1 MTEREFDEK
10 LRARYHA
17 AASSWTPETKT
28 RDALVER
35 LTKQKAPRRAP
46 QYLRPAVALCCCAL
60 VAVAA
65 LFAWQ
70 GQTTHLPAVSE
81 ETVQT
86 QGAADAAAP
95 YAATAGAQEGETA
108 GGSGEA
114 AGSGGET
121 ADRADAISPKQA
133 EPDAAL
139 AAMAPEA
146 DGETYPSQEQAQ
158 NDAGAVRSSSSPLTG
173 EEARAVAEL
182 GALLPASQEALPE
195 ETAYQETLESG
206 TVLTLLCTG
215 TSGELSVRVS
225 AVTSEQR
232 DRLVSVDEPET
243 YDLTLCGL
251 PLAESV
257 PEDRQARVENPIFT
271 AEELSVSVLEARREP
286 EEGTMRFGVLCGDF
300 VAEYVCKG
308 MTAQEAYDAVTSAA
322 YFTSG
327 T

>member
-70 GQTTHLPAVSE
+70 GQTTDLPAVSE

-86 QGAADAAAP
+86 QGAADAAVP

-114 AGSGGET
+114 AGSSGET

-139 AAMAPEA
+139 AAMAPETYA
-146 DGETYPSQEQAQ
+146 DAEQAQ
-158 NDAGAVRSSSSPLTG
+158 NDAGAVRSSSSSLTG

-225 AVTSEQR
+225 A
-232 DRLVSVDEPET
+232 ET
-243 YDLTLCGL
+243 N
-251 PLAESV
+251 A
-257 PEDRQARVENPIFT
+257 
-271 AEELSVSVLEARREP
+271 
-286 EEGTMRFGVLCGDF
+286 
-300 VAEYVCKG
+300 
-308 MTAQEAYDAVTSAA
+308 
-322 YFTSG
+322 
-327 T
+327 

>member
-139 AAMAPEA
+139 AMMAPETYA
-146 DGETYPSQEQAQ
+146 DAEQAE

-257 PEDRQARVENPIFT
+257 PADRQSCVENPIFT
-271 AEELSVSVLEARREP
+271 AEELSVSVLEVRQEP

>member
-60 VAVAA
+60 AAVAA
-65 LFAWQ
+65 LFVWQ
-70 GQTTHLPAVSE
+70 GQTTDLPAVSE

-95 YAATAGAQEGETA
+95 YAATAGAQEGETVES
-108 GGSGEA
+108 SGEA

-139 AAMAPEA
+139 AMMAPETYA
-146 DGETYPSQEQAQ
+146 DTEQAE

-225 AVTSEQR
+225 AVTSEQQE
-232 DRLVSVDEPET
+232 RLVSVDEPET

-257 PEDRQARVENPIFT
+257 PEDRQSRVENPIFT

>member
-10 LRARYHA
+10 LRAHYHA

-46 QYLRPAVALCCCAL
+46 QYLRPAVAICCCAL

-65 LFAWQ
+65 LFVWQ
-70 GQTTHLPAVSE
+70 GQTTDLPAVSE

-139 AAMAPEA
+139 AMMAPETYA
-146 DGETYPSQEQAQ
+146 DAEQAE

-257 PEDRQARVENPIFT
+257 PADRQSCVENPIFT
-271 AEELSVSVLEARREP
+271 AEELSVSVLEVRQEP

-308 MTAQEAYDAVTSAA
+308 MTAQETYDAVTSAA

>member
-17 AASSWTPETKT
+17 AASYWTPETKT

-70 GQTTHLPAVSE
+70 GQTTDLPAVSE

-86 QGAADAAAP
+86 QGAADAAVP

-121 ADRADAISPKQA
+121 ADRADAIYPKQA

-139 AAMAPEA
+139 AMMAPETYA
-146 DGETYPSQEQAQ
+146 DAEQAE

-225 AVTSEQR
+225 AVTSEQQE
-232 DRLVSVDEPET
+232 RLVSVDEPET

-257 PEDRQARVENPIFT
+257 PADRQARVENPIFT

-308 MTAQEAYDAVTSAA
+308 MTAQETYDAVTSAA

>member
-10 LRARYHA
+10 LRAHYHA

-70 GQTTHLPAVSE
+70 GQTTDLPAVSE

-95 YAATAGAQEGETA
+95 YAATAGAQEGETVES
-108 GGSGEA
+108 SGEA

-133 EPDAAL
+133 EPNAAL
-139 AAMAPEA
+139 AAMAPETYA
-146 DGETYPSQEQAQ
+146 DTEQAQ

-225 AVTSEQR
+225 AVTSEQQE
-232 DRLVSVDEPET
+232 RLVSVDEPET

-257 PEDRQARVENPIFT
+257 PEDRQSRVENPIFT
-271 AEELSVSVLEARREP
+271 AEELSVSVLEVRQEP

-308 MTAQEAYDAVTSAA
+308 MTAQETYDAVTSAA

>member
-70 GQTTHLPAVSE
+70 GQTTDLPAVSE

-95 YAATAGAQEGETA
+95 YAATAGAQEGETVES
-108 GGSGEA
+108 SGEA
-114 AGSGGET
+114 AGASGET

-139 AAMAPEA
+139 AAMAPETYA
-146 DGETYPSQEQAQ
+146 DTEQAQ

-225 AVTSEQR
+225 AVTSEQQE
-232 DRLVSVDEPET
+232 RLVSVDEPET

>member
-65 LFAWQ
+65 LFVWQ
-70 GQTTHLPAVSE
+70 GQTTDLPAVSE

-114 AGSGGET
+114 AGSSGET

-139 AAMAPEA
+139 AMMAPETYA
-146 DGETYPSQEQAQ
+146 DAEQAE

-225 AVTSEQR
+225 AVTSEQQE
-232 DRLVSVDEPET
+232 RLVSVDEPET

-257 PEDRQARVENPIFT
+257 PADRQARVENPIFT
-271 AEELSVSVLEARREP
+271 AEELSVSVLEVRQEP

-308 MTAQEAYDAVTSAA
+308 MTAQETYDAVTSAA

>member
-10 LRARYHA
+10 LRAHYHA

-65 LFAWQ
+65 LFVWQ
-70 GQTTHLPAVSE
+70 GQTTDLPAVSE

-139 AAMAPEA
+139 AAMAPETYA
-146 DGETYPSQEQAQ
+146 DTEQAQ

-257 PEDRQARVENPIFT
+257 PADRQSCVENPIFT
-271 AEELSVSVLEARREP
+271 AEELSVSVLEVRQEP

-308 MTAQEAYDAVTSAA
+308 MTAQETYDAVTSAA

>member
-10 LRARYHA
+10 LRAHYHA

-65 LFAWQ
+65 LFVWQ
-70 GQTTHLPAVSE
+70 GQTTDLPAVSE

-95 YAATAGAQEGETA
+95 YAATAGAQEGETVES
-108 GGSGEA
+108 SGEA

-139 AAMAPEA
+139 AMMAPETYA
-146 DGETYPSQEQAQ
+146 DAEQAE

-257 PEDRQARVENPIFT
+257 PADRQSCVENPIFT
-271 AEELSVSVLEARREP
+271 AEELSVSVLEVRQEP

-308 MTAQEAYDAVTSAA
+308 MTAQETYDAVTSAA

>member
-108 GGSGEA
+108 GSSGEA

-139 AAMAPEA
+139 AMMAPETYA
-146 DGETYPSQEQAQ
+146 DAEQAE

-225 AVTSEQR
+225 AVTSEQQE
-232 DRLVSVDEPET
+232 RLVSVDEPET

-257 PEDRQARVENPIFT
+257 PADRQSRVENPIFT
-271 AEELSVSVLEARREP
+271 AEELSVSVLEARQEP

-308 MTAQEAYDAVTSAA
+308 MTAQETYDAVTSAA

>member
-10 LRARYHA
+10 LRAHYHA

-35 LTKQKAPRRAP
+35 LAKQKAPRRAP

-95 YAATAGAQEGETA
+95 YAATAGAQEGETVES
-108 GGSGEA
+108 SGEA

-139 AAMAPEA
+139 AAMAPETYA
-146 DGETYPSQEQAQ
+146 DTEQAQ

-225 AVTSEQR
+225 AVTSEQQE
-232 DRLVSVDEPET
+232 RLVSVDEPET

>member
-95 YAATAGAQEGETA
+95 YAAAAGAQEGETA

-139 AAMAPEA
+139 AAMAPETYA
-146 DGETYPSQEQAQ
+146 DTEQAE

-225 AVTSEQR
+225 AVTAEQQE
-232 DRLVSVDEPET
+232 RLVSVDEPET

-271 AEELSVSVLEARREP
+271 AEELSVSVLEVRQEP

>member
-139 AAMAPEA
+139 AMMAPETYA
-146 DGETYPSQEQAQ
+146 DAEQAE

-225 AVTSEQR
+225 AVTSEQQE
-232 DRLVSVDEPET
+232 RLVSVDEPET

-257 PEDRQARVENPIFT
+257 PADRQSRVENPIFT
-271 AEELSVSVLEARREP
+271 AEELSVSVLEVRQEP

-308 MTAQEAYDAVTSAA
+308 MTAQEAYDVVTSAA

>member
-70 GQTTHLPAVSE
+70 GQTTDLPAVSE

-133 EPDAAL
+133 EPNAAL
-139 AAMAPEA
+139 AMMAPETYA
-146 DGETYPSQEQAQ
+146 DAEQAE
-158 NDAGAVRSSSSPLTG
+158 NDTGAVRSSSSPLTG

-225 AVTSEQR
+225 AVTSEQQE
-232 DRLVSVDEPET
+232 RLVSVDEPET

-257 PEDRQARVENPIFT
+257 PAERQSRVENPIFT
-271 AEELSVSVLEARREP
+271 AEELSVSVLEVRQEP

>member
-95 YAATAGAQEGETA
+95 YAATAGAQEGETVES
-108 GGSGEA
+108 SGEA

-139 AAMAPEA
+139 AAMAPETYA
-146 DGETYPSQEQAQ
+146 DTEQAQ

-257 PEDRQARVENPIFT
+257 PEDRQSRVENPIFT

-308 MTAQEAYDAVTSAA
+308 MTAQETYDAVTSAA

>member
-114 AGSGGET
+114 AGASGET

-133 EPDAAL
+133 EPNAAL
-139 AAMAPEA
+139 AAMAPETYA
-146 DGETYPSQEQAQ
+146 DTEQAE

-225 AVTSEQR
+225 AVTSEQQE
-232 DRLVSVDEPET
+232 RLVSVDEPET

-257 PEDRQARVENPIFT
+257 PADRQSRVENPIFT
-271 AEELSVSVLEARREP
+271 AEELSVSVLEVRQEP

-308 MTAQEAYDAVTSAA
+308 MTAQETYDAVTSAA

>member
-65 LFAWQ
+65 LFVWQ
-70 GQTTHLPAVSE
+70 GQTTDLPAVSE

-95 YAATAGAQEGETA
+95 YAATAGAQEGETVES
-108 GGSGEA
+108 SGEA

-139 AAMAPEA
+139 AMMAPETYA
-146 DGETYPSQEQAQ
+146 DTEQAQ
-158 NDAGAVRSSSSPLTG
+158 NDAGAVCSSSSPLTG

-257 PEDRQARVENPIFT
+257 PADRQSRVENPIFT
-271 AEELSVSVLEARREP
+271 AEELSVSVLEVRQEP

-308 MTAQEAYDAVTSAA
+308 MTAQETYDAVTSAA

>member
-70 GQTTHLPAVSE
+70 GQTTDLPAVSE

-86 QGAADAAAP
+86 QGAADAAVP

-114 AGSGGET
+114 AGSSGET

-139 AAMAPEA
+139 AAMAPETYA
-146 DGETYPSQEQAQ
+146 DAEQAQ
-158 NDAGAVRSSSSPLTG
+158 NDAGAVRSSSSSLTG

-206 TVLTLLCTG
+206 TVLMLLCTG
-215 TSGELSVRVS
+215 TSSELSVRVS
-225 AVTSEQR
+225 AVTAEQQE
-232 DRLVSVDEPET
+232 RLVSVDEPET

-257 PEDRQARVENPIFT
+257 PEDRQSRVENPIFM
-271 AEELSVSVLEARREP
+271 AEELSVSVLEARQEP

-300 VAEYVCKG
+300 AAEYVCKG
-308 MTAQEAYDAVTSAA
+308 MTPQEAYDAVTSAA

-327 T
+327 K

>member
-10 LRARYHA
+10 LRAHYHA

-114 AGSGGET
+114 AGASGET

-133 EPDAAL
+133 EPNAAL
-139 AAMAPEA
+139 AAMAPETYA
-146 DGETYPSQEQAQ
+146 DTEQAQ

-225 AVTSEQR
+225 AVTSEQQE
-232 DRLVSVDEPET
+232 RLVSVDEPET

-257 PEDRQARVENPIFT
+257 PADRQSCVENPIFT
-271 AEELSVSVLEARREP
+271 AEELSVSVLEVRQEP

>member
-10 LRARYHA
+10 LRAHYHA

-65 LFAWQ
+65 LFVWQ
-70 GQTTHLPAVSE
+70 GQTTDLPAVSE

-139 AAMAPEA
+139 AAMAPETYA
-146 DGETYPSQEQAQ
+146 DTEQAQ

-225 AVTSEQR
+225 AVTAEQQE
-232 DRLVSVDEPET
+232 RLVSVDEPET

-257 PEDRQARVENPIFT
+257 PADRQSRVENPIFT
-271 AEELSVSVLEARREP
+271 AEELSVSVLEVRQEP

-308 MTAQEAYDAVTSAA
+308 MTAQETYDAVTSAA

>member
-70 GQTTHLPAVSE
+70 GQTTDLPAVSE

-133 EPDAAL
+133 EPNAAL
-139 AAMAPEA
+139 AMMAPETYA
-146 DGETYPSQEQAQ
+146 DAEQAE

-225 AVTSEQR
+225 AVTSEQQE
-232 DRLVSVDEPET
+232 RLVSVDEPET

-257 PEDRQARVENPIFT
+257 PAERQSRVENPIFT
-271 AEELSVSVLEARREP
+271 AEELSVSVLEVRQEP

-308 MTAQEAYDAVTSAA
+308 MTAQETYDAVTSAA

>member
-10 LRARYHA
+10 LRAHYHA

-65 LFAWQ
+65 LFVWQ
-70 GQTTHLPAVSE
+70 GQTTDLPAVSE

-114 AGSGGET
+114 AGASGET

-133 EPDAAL
+133 EPNAAL
-139 AAMAPEA
+139 AAMAPETYA
-146 DGETYPSQEQAQ
+146 DTEQAQ

-225 AVTSEQR
+225 AVTSEQQE
-232 DRLVSVDEPET
+232 RLVSVDEPET

-257 PEDRQARVENPIFT
+257 PADRQSCVENPIFT
-271 AEELSVSVLEARREP
+271 AEELSVSVLEVRQEP

>member
-65 LFAWQ
+65 LFVWQ
-70 GQTTHLPAVSE
+70 GQTADLPAVSE

-114 AGSGGET
+114 AGSSGET

-139 AAMAPEA
+139 AMMAPETYA
-146 DGETYPSQEQAQ
+146 DTEQAQ
-158 NDAGAVRSSSSPLTG
+158 NDAGAVRSSSSSLTG

-257 PEDRQARVENPIFT
+257 PADRQSRVENPIFT

-308 MTAQEAYDAVTSAA
+308 MTAQETYDAVTSAA

>member
-60 VAVAA
+60 AAAAA

-70 GQTTHLPAVSE
+70 GQTTDLPAVSE

-95 YAATAGAQEGETA
+95 YAAATAGAQQEAED
-108 GGSGEA
+108 A

-121 ADRADAISPKQA
+121 ADRVDAVSPKQA
-133 EPDAAL
+133 EPNAAL
-139 AAMAPEA
+139 AAMAPETYA
-146 DGETYPSQEQAQ
+146 DTEQAQ
-158 NDAGAVRSSSSPLTG
+158 NDAGAVRSSASPLTG
-173 EEARAVAEL
+173 EEARTVAEL

-206 TVLTLLCTG
+206 TVLMLLCTG
-215 TSGELSVRVS
+215 TSSELSVRVS
-225 AVTSEQR
+225 AVTAEQQE
-232 DRLVSVDEPET
+232 RLVSVDEPET

-257 PEDRQARVENPIFT
+257 PEDRQSRVENPIFM
-271 AEELSVSVLEARREP
+271 AEELSVSVLEARQEP

-300 VAEYVCKG
+300 AAEYVCKG
-308 MTAQEAYDAVTSAA
+308 MTPQEAYDAVTSAA

>member
-35 LTKQKAPRRAP
+35 LTEKKAPRRAP
-46 QYLRPAVALCCCAL
+46 QYLRPTVALCCCAL
-60 VAVAA
+60 VAAA
-65 LFAWQ
+65 AIFAWR
-70 GQTTHLPAVSE
+70 GQTGDLPAVPE

-95 YAATAGAQEGETA
+95 YAAATAGAQQKAED
-108 GGSGEA
+108 A

-121 ADRADAISPKQA
+121 ADRSDAISPKQA
-133 EPDAAL
+133 EPNAAL
-139 AAMAPEA
+139 AAIAPEA
-146 DGETYPSQEQAQ
+146 DGGTYSSQEQAQ
-158 NDAGAVRSSSSPLTG
+158 NDAGAVRSSASPLTG

-182 GALLPASQEALPE
+182 GSLLPASQEALPE

-206 TVLTLLCTG
+206 TVLMLLCTG
-215 TSGELSVRVS
+215 TSSELSVRVS
-225 AVTSEQR
+225 AVTAEQQE
-232 DRLVSVDEPET
+232 RLVSVDEPET

-257 PEDRQARVENPIFT
+257 PEDRQSRVENPIFM
-271 AEELSVSVLEARREP
+271 AEELSVSVLEARQEP

-300 VAEYVCKG
+300 AAEYVCKG
-308 MTAQEAYDAVTSAA
+308 MTPQEAYDAVTSAA

-327 T
+327 K

>member
-65 LFAWQ
+65 LFVWQ
-70 GQTTHLPAVSE
+70 GQTTDLPAVSE

-114 AGSGGET
+114 AGSSGET

-139 AAMAPEA
+139 AMMAPETYA
-146 DGETYPSQEQAQ
+146 DAEQAE

-257 PEDRQARVENPIFT
+257 PADRQSCVENPIFT
-271 AEELSVSVLEARREP
+271 AEELSVSVLEVRQEP

-308 MTAQEAYDAVTSAA
+308 MTAQETYDAVTSAA

>member
-108 GGSGEA
+108 ESSGEA
-114 AGSGGET
+114 AGASGET

-139 AAMAPEA
+139 AAMAPETYA
-146 DGETYPSQEQAQ
+146 DTEQAQ

-225 AVTSEQR
+225 AVTSEQQE
-232 DRLVSVDEPET
+232 RLVSVDEPET

>member
-139 AAMAPEA
+139 AAMAPETYA
-146 DGETYPSQEQAQ
+146 DTEQAQ
-158 NDAGAVRSSSSPLTG
+158 NDAGAVRSSSSSLTG

-322 YFTSG
+322 YFTSE

>member
-70 GQTTHLPAVSE
+70 GQTTDLPAVSE

-114 AGSGGET
+114 AGASGET

-139 AAMAPEA
+139 AMMAPETYA
-146 DGETYPSQEQAQ
+146 DTEQAQ

-257 PEDRQARVENPIFT
+257 PADRQSRVENPIFT
-271 AEELSVSVLEARREP
+271 AEELSVSVLKVRREP

-308 MTAQEAYDAVTSAA
+308 MTAQETYDAVTSAA

>member
-10 LRARYHA
+10 LRAHYHA

-65 LFAWQ
+65 LFVWQ

-95 YAATAGAQEGETA
+95 YAATAGAQEGETVES
-108 GGSGEA
+108 SGEA

-139 AAMAPEA
+139 AMMAPETYA
-146 DGETYPSQEQAQ
+146 DAEQAE

-257 PEDRQARVENPIFT
+257 PADRQSCVENPIFT
-271 AEELSVSVLEARREP
+271 AEELSVSVLEVRQEP

-308 MTAQEAYDAVTSAA
+308 MTAQETYDAVTSAA

>member
-70 GQTTHLPAVSE
+70 GQTTDLPAVSE

-133 EPDAAL
+133 EPNAAL
-139 AAMAPEA
+139 AMMAPETYA
-146 DGETYPSQEQAQ
+146 DAEQAE

-225 AVTSEQR
+225 AVTSEQQE
-232 DRLVSVDEPET
+232 RLVSVDEPET

-257 PEDRQARVENPIFT
+257 PAERQSRVENPIFT
-271 AEELSVSVLEARREP
+271 AEELSVSVLEVRQEP

>member
-65 LFAWQ
+65 LFVWQ
-70 GQTTHLPAVSE
+70 GQTADLPAVSE

-114 AGSGGET
+114 AGASGET

-139 AAMAPEA
+139 AMMAPETYA
-146 DGETYPSQEQAQ
+146 DTEQAQ
-158 NDAGAVRSSSSPLTG
+158 NDAGAVRSSSSSLTG

-257 PEDRQARVENPIFT
+257 PADRQSRVENPIFT

-308 MTAQEAYDAVTSAA
+308 MTAQEAYDVVTSAA

>member
-10 LRARYHA
+10 LRAHYHA

-65 LFAWQ
+65 LFVWQ
-70 GQTTHLPAVSE
+70 GQTTDLPAVSE

-95 YAATAGAQEGETA
+95 YAATAGAQEGETVES
-108 GGSGEA
+108 SGEA

-139 AAMAPEA
+139 AMMAPETDA
-146 DGETYPSQEQAQ
+146 DAEQAE

-257 PEDRQARVENPIFT
+257 PADRQSCVENPIFT
-271 AEELSVSVLEARREP
+271 AEELSVSVLEVRQEP

-308 MTAQEAYDAVTSAA
+308 MTAQETYDAVTSAA

>member
-114 AGSGGET
+114 AGASGET

-139 AAMAPEA
+139 AAMAPETYA
-146 DGETYPSQEQAQ
+146 DTEQAQ

-225 AVTSEQR
+225 AVTSEQQE
-232 DRLVSVDEPET
+232 RLVSVDEPET

-257 PEDRQARVENPIFT
+257 PADRQSRVENPIFT
-271 AEELSVSVLEARREP
+271 AEELSVSVLEVRQEP

-308 MTAQEAYDAVTSAA
+308 MTAQETYDAVTSAA

>member
-139 AAMAPEA
+139 AAMAPETYA
-146 DGETYPSQEQAQ
+146 DTEQAQ

-225 AVTSEQR
+225 AVTSEQQE
-232 DRLVSVDEPET
+232 RLVSVDEPET

-257 PEDRQARVENPIFT
+257 PAERQSRVENPIFT
-271 AEELSVSVLEARREP
+271 AEELSVSVLEVWQEP

>member
-60 VAVAA
+60 AAVAA
-65 LFAWQ
+65 LFVWQ
-70 GQTTHLPAVSE
+70 GQTTDLPAVSE

-95 YAATAGAQEGETA
+95 YAAAAGAQEGETA
-108 GGSGEA
+108 GSSGEA
-114 AGSGGET
+114 AGSSGET
-121 ADRADAISPKQA
+121 ADKADAVSPKQA
-133 EPDAAL
+133 EPNAAL
-139 AAMAPEA
+139 AAMAPETYA
-146 DGETYPSQEQAQ
+146 DTEQAE
-158 NDAGAVRSSSSPLTG
+158 NDAGAVRSSSSSLTG

-225 AVTSEQR
+225 AVTSEQQE
-232 DRLVSVDEPET
+232 RLVSVDEPET

-257 PEDRQARVENPIFT
+257 PEDRQVRVENPIFT

-308 MTAQEAYDAVTSAA
+308 MTAQEAYDAVTSAP

>member
-139 AAMAPEA
+139 AAMAPETYA
-146 DGETYPSQEQAQ
+146 DTEQAQ

-225 AVTSEQR
+225 AVTAEQQE
-232 DRLVSVDEPET
+232 RLVSVDEPET

-257 PEDRQARVENPIFT
+257 PADRQSRVENPIFT
-271 AEELSVSVLEARREP
+271 AEELSVSVLEVRQEP

-308 MTAQEAYDAVTSAA
+308 MTAQETYDAVTSAA